1 MTPNKIRFNSY
12 ISANIKLSDDEFEKF
27 FACFKSVILK
37 KGDLLLSPQM
47 ICRNQYFIL
56 EGLLVSYEFDDKGFE
71 KVIQI
76 STENSWTGDMES
88 FTYLTPTDKFIKASE
103 NCELLVI
110 SKAKWLKALE
120 EIPVLEKL
128 FRILYQQA
136 YLNQTK
142 RVGIMLKSDAK
153 NRFESFCEAF
163 PHLLNRADWKII
175 ASYLDMTPETLS
187 RIKNNQT

>member
-1 MTPNKIRFNSY
+1 MTPNQIQFKTY
-12 ISANIKLSDDEFEKF
+12 ISANIELPDDEFEKF
-27 FACFKSVILK
+27 FTCFKSITLK
-37 KGDLLLSPQM
+37 KGELLLSPNM

-76 STENSWTGDMES
+76 STENSWTGDLES
-88 FTYLTPTDKFIKASE
+88 FTHSTPTVRFIKAAE
-103 NCELLVI
+103 NCELLAFH
-110 SKAKWLKALE
+110 KKYWLQILD
-120 EIPVLEKL
+120 EIPALEKL

-142 RVGIMLKSDAK
+142 RVSIMLKSDAK
-153 NRFESFCEAF
+153 NRFESFCKAF
-163 PHLLNRADWKII
+163 PHLLHRADWKTI

>member
-1 MTPNKIRFNSY
+1 MTPNQIQFKTY
-12 ISANIKLSDDEFEKF
+12 ISANIELTVDEFEKF
-27 FACFKSVILK
+27 FACFKSITLK
-37 KGDLLLSPQM
+37 KGELLLSPNM

-76 STENSWTGDMES
+76 STENSWTADLES
-88 FTYLTPTDKFIKASE
+88 FTHATPTVRFIKAAE
-103 NCELLVI
+103 NCELLAFHKKYW
-110 SKAKWLKALE
+110 SKMLDEVPA
-120 EIPVLEKL
+120 LEKL

-142 RVGIMLKSDAK
+142 RVSIMLKSDAK
-153 NRFESFCEAF
+153 NRFGSFCDAF
-163 PHLLNRADWKII
+163 PYLVQRADWKTI